1 MTIESTSYHEAGHA
15 LLRTL
20 EEKQL
25 GPVTFVTVLPSNGD
39 AGCVRGE
46 ENGLPFGPRKI
57 RACGR
62 TAVAGQ
68 VADALAGFGPSP
80 RAPGDDV
87 GKMALFAEAS
97 GRGVRFIEE
106 SVAGAEFLLR
116 AHWAAVLKLAG
127 WLREVGELK
136 GPYVE
141 SLVRTALETPP
152 QPLAPDTDTLVRL
165 CLALSD
171 VPEFKELI
179 LASLEGST
187 RKVQRATNAAA
198 IT

>member
-1 MTIESTSYHEAGHA
+1 MSIESTSYHEAGHA

-25 GPVTFVTVLPSNGD
+25 GPVTFVTVLPSNGN
-39 AGCVRGE
+39 AGCARGE

-62 TAVAGQ
+62 TAVAGA
-68 VADALAGFGPSP
+68 VAEDLAGFSPSP
-80 RAPGDDV
+80 RAPGDDFE
-87 GKMALFAEAS
+87 KLALFAGHPECGS
-97 GRGVRFIEE
+97 RFIEK

-116 AHWAAVLKLAG
+116 AHWAAVQKLAG
-127 WLREVGELK
+127 WLCSIGEMNP
-136 GPYVE
+136 PYAE

-152 QPLAPDTDTLVRL
+152 KPLAPDTDTLVRL
-165 CLALSD
+165 CLALED

-179 LASLEGST
+179 LASL
-187 RKVQRATNAAA
+187 A
-198 IT
+198 ITTENIRASV